1 MKIIVAVAGGWEE
14 VSTTTWRL
22 YKEWSVALRSVASK
36 ISPYLPIY
44 IQYRAQFETDWVV

>member
-22 YKEWSVALRSVASK
+22 YKEW
-36 ISPYLPIY
+36 IGEIGG
-44 IQYRAQFETDWVV
+44 